1 MSVSTEIPSIAH
13 DSAIYRSAEPPQERT
28 LVDILSASY
37 KSRPRAPAIDD
48 GEVVLDYEALMR
60 RVSEMGRLLR
70 SGGIGAGDRVGIR
83 IPSGTAELYVSIL
96 AVLAVGAAYVPVD
109 ADDPDDRAELV
120 WAEARVCAV
129 LQAGGALTW
138 RPDVPPIGTRYSPT
152 PDDDAWIIF
161 TSGSTGRPKGVAVRH
176 GAAAAFVDAE
186 ARLFLREQPLGPS
199 DRVLGGLSVAFD
211 ASCEEMW
218 LAWRHGAC
226 LVPAPRALVRSGSD
240 LGQWL
245 QDRRITVVSTVPTLA
260 ALWPEETLSDVR
272 LVILGGEATGPELVA
287 KLDRPGREVWNTYG
301 PTEATVVAS
310 AALLQATEPVRIGL
324 PLDGWELA
332 VVDDHGDP
340 VGWGEVGELI
350 IGGVG
355 LARYLDPV
363 QDARA
368 FAPCPALGWERGYRS
383 GDQVRAEPE
392 GLVFV
397 GRADDQIKIGGR
409 RIELGEVE
417 AALLALDDVQAAT
430 AAVQRTPA
438 GSQVLVGYLVV
449 ADEFQAADARD
460 ELSRRLPASLV
471 PTLTTLPTL
480 PTRTSGKVD
489 RTALPWP
496 LPDDDNQDL
505 DETAGF
511 VAGHWKQVLGSSP
524 ALDADFF
531 ASGGTSLAAAQLV
544 SGLRSRYP
552 EVSVADAYRYP
563 TLRALADRL
572 NVLSPSDPS
581 IRATRRTPRLF
592 GVFQS
597 VITVLL
603 FAFVGLRWTA
613 GVFTVAAL
621 YGQFAGST
629 TVSWQTWTMVG
640 LAWLL
645 LFTVPGRVALVAGG
659 ARLLTA
665 GLRPGSY
672 RRGGWV
678 HLRIWTAERWA
689 TAVGT
694 GGIAG
699 TAWARWYAVA
709 LGCTVGRNVD
719 LYGLPPVTGLA
730 RFGDRAAVE
739 PEADLAGWWL
749 EGQEL
754 RVGAIDIGPRARVGA
769 RTSLLP
775 GAIIAAD
782 AEVTSG
788 SSVAGTIPAGE
799 RWGGSP
805 ARRLDEAG
813 LRWPD
818 EPARRSLWWQLAHSL
833 TPTATGLIALVATLP
848 GVLAVQ
854 MLLSKDSSLGSVLL
868 SGLWIVPAAAAA
880 YLLLNSM
887 LTAAMVRLVSLG
899 IRPGVHKVDSRAGWC
914 ASLIQATMTVARGT
928 LFPLYAGLFTPVWLR
943 MLGATVGRRA
953 EVSTVTGLPKMMT
966 VGSGGFLADDSVV
979 APYQLRAGWLRIGP
993 AEVGRRAFVGNSAEV
1008 EPGRTVPDHSLVGV
1022 LSETPDGAGV
1032 GSSWLGRPAMEL
1044 PRVPQTGPVARTF
1057 EPSRRLVL
1065 ARAAVEACRFVPV
1078 LLTTALAILV
1088 YVALST
1094 LSQRYGVLLAG
1105 LASPA
1110 VLLAAAGMGVLLA
1123 VTAKWLLMGRFRTD
1137 EHSLWTT
1144 FVWRNELSDV
1154 FVEELVIRW
1163 AGLAVGSP
1171 LFNQVLRLMGARIG
1185 RGVSCET
1192 RWLPEPDLVTL
1203 EDGAVVNRGCVLQ
1216 THLFHDRILRLGP
1229 VHLGAGATL
1238 GPHSIILFDAALE
1251 EGCTVGANSLVMR
1264 GESLPANTRWIGSP
1278 VEPVV
1283 DQDVRRAVA

>member
-1 MSVSTEIPSIAH
+1 M
-13 DSAIYRSAEPPQERT
+13 
-28 LVDILSASY
+28 DILDRSY
-37 KSRPRAPAIDD
+37 KCHPRAPAIDD
-48 GEVVLDYEALMR
+48 GKIVLDYRALRR
-60 RVSEMGRLLR
+60 RVDELAQLMR

-96 AVLAVGAAYVPVD
+96 AVLAAGAAYVPVD

-120 WAEARVCAV
+120 WQEAQVCAV

-138 RPDVPPIGTRYSPT
+138 RPAEPPIGAHRPPT

-161 TSGSTGRPKGVAVRH
+161 TSGSTGKPKGVAVRH
-176 GAAAAFVDAE
+176 AAAAAFVDAE
-186 ARLFLREQPLGPS
+186 ARLFLQKNPLGPA

-226 LVPAPRALVRSGSD
+226 LVPAPRALVRSGAD
-240 LGQWL
+240 LGSWL
-245 QDRRITVVSTVPTLA
+245 QERRITVVSTVPTLA
-260 ALWPEETLSDVR
+260 ALWPVETLSGVR

-324 PLDGWELA
+324 PLDGWDLA
-332 VVDDHGDP
+332 VVDDQGSP

-355 LARYLDPV
+355 LAHYLDPV
-363 QDARA
+363 QDAKA
-368 FAPCPALGWERGYRS
+368 YLPYPTLGWERGYRS

-397 GRADDQIKIGGR
+397 GRSDDQIKIGGR
-409 RIELGEVE
+409 RIELGEID
-417 AALLALDDVQAAT
+417 AALLSLDGVRAAT

-438 GSQVLVGYLVV
+438 GSQVLVGYLVL
-449 ADEFQAADARD
+449 ANDQDEFQLAEARE

-471 PTLTTLPTL
+471 PTLTILPTL

-489 RTALPWP
+489 RAALPWP
-496 LPDDDNQDL
+496 LPDDDASDL
-505 DETAGF
+505 DETADF

-552 EVSVADAYRYP
+552 EMSVADAYRYP
-563 TLRALADRL
+563 TLGALADRL
-572 NVLSPSDPS
+572 NVLTPTGP
-581 IRATRRTPRLF
+581 RTRVTRRTTRLF
-592 GVFQS
+592 GVLQS
-597 VITVLL
+597 VIAVLL
-603 FAFVGLRWTA
+603 FGFVGMRWTA
-613 GVFTVAAL
+613 GVVTLAAL
-621 YGQFAGST
+621 YGQFAGNAPL
-629 TVSWQTWTMVG
+629 SWQTWLMLG
-640 LAWLL
+640 LSWVL
-645 LFTVPGRVALVAGG
+645 LFTVPGRLALVAGG

-665 GLRPGSY
+665 RLSPGSY
-672 RRGGWV
+672 RRGGWA

-694 GGIAG
+694 SGFTG

-709 LGCTVGRNVD
+709 LGCKVGRKVD
-719 LYGLPPVTGLA
+719 LYALPPVTGLA

-754 RVGAIDIGPRARVGA
+754 QVGTVHVGPEARVGA
-769 RTSLLP
+769 RTTLLP
-775 GAIIAAD
+775 GAIIGAG

-788 SSVAGTIPAGE
+788 SSVSGTVPAGQ

-805 ARRLDEAG
+805 ARPLDEAG
-813 LRWPD
+813 LQWPV
-818 EPARRSLWWQLAHSL
+818 EPARRSRWWQFAHSL
-833 TPTATGLIALVATLP
+833 TPTASALITMVATLP
-848 GVLAVQ
+848 GAFAVQ
-854 MLLSKDSSLGSVLL
+854 ALLSNNASLGAVLL
-868 SGLWIVPAAAAA
+868 ASLWIAPSAAAA
-880 YLLLNSM
+880 YLFLNSLM
-887 LTAAMVRLVSLG
+887 TAAMVRLASHGV
-899 IRPGVHKVDSRAGWC
+899 RPGVHRVDSLAGWS
-914 ASLIQATMTVARGT
+914 ASLIQATMTMARRT

-993 AEVGRRAFVGNSAEV
+993 AEVGQRAFVGNSAEV
-1008 EPGRTVPDHSLVGV
+1008 EPGRSVPDHALVGV

-1044 PRVPQTGPVARTF
+1044 PRVPQSGELARTF
-1057 EPSRRLVL
+1057 EPPRRLVL

-1078 LLTTALAILV
+1078 LLTSALAIFV
-1088 YVALST
+1088 YAALST
-1094 LSQRYGVLLAG
+1094 MSQQYGVLRTALV
-1105 LASPA
+1105 SPA
-1110 VLLAAAGMGVLLA
+1110 VMLLAAATGVLLA
-1123 VTAKWLLMGRFRTD
+1123 VMAKWLLMGKFRSD
-1137 EHSLWTT
+1137 EHALWTT

-1171 LFNQVLRLMGARIG
+1171 LYNRVLRLMGARIG

-1216 THLFHDRILRLGP
+1216 THLFHDRVLRLGP
-1229 VHLGAGATL
+1229 VHLGSGATL
-1238 GPHSIILFDAALE
+1238 GPHSIILLDAAIE
-1251 EGCTVGANSLVMR
+1251 DGCTVGANSLVMR
-1264 GESLPANTRWIGSP
+1264 GERLPAHTRWIGTP
-1278 VEPVV
+1278 VEPL
-1283 DQDVRRAVA
+1283 DQEVSRAVA